1 MFGLFKKKKKNT
13 IDSTNLQ
20 LTIKEVVKETDDAVS
35 IVFEEPE
42 SGPIQ
47 YQPGQY
53 LTLIDTIDGK
63 KVRRAYSLSS
73 SPALQENPT
82 VTVKRVE
89 NGLMS
94 NHVNTNF
101 EAGKTIEV
109 MAPMGSFVIE
119 IKPEIKKHLYL
130 FGGGSGITPLMSI
143 TKTVLKTEAE
153 SKVTLLYANRD
164 EKSIIFKSK
173 LEELQ
178 SEFGERLEVIHF
190 LENAPADWSG
200 YTGYMTYDAIKES
213 LDKTKDETFSTV
225 HYMTCG
231 PEPMM
236 NIVTETLESLSIN
249 MDHFHKESFTPTNT
263 TEPAAASDASSDQTV
278 KINLDGETHEVL
290 VPAGTPILEAGLD
303 AGIDM
308 PYSCQSGLC
317 TACRAKVVSGEVENE
332 NADGLT
338 DGEKAQG
345 YVLLCVGHAASEGIE
360 VEVG

>member
-20 LTIKEVVKETDDAVS
+20 LTINEVVRETEDAVS

-73 SPALQENPT
+73 SPAFNENPT

-94 NHVNTNF
+94 THVNGSF
-101 EAGKTIEV
+101 KSGMTIEV

-119 IKPEIKKHLYL
+119 TKPELKKHLYL

-143 TKTVLKTEAE
+143 TKTTLKTEPE

-164 EKSIIFKSK
+164 ENSIIFKSK

-178 SEFGERLEVIHF
+178 ATFGDRLEVIHF
-190 LENAPADWSG
+190 LETAPANWSG
-200 YTGYMTYDAIKES
+200 YTGYMTYDAIKET
-213 LDKTKDETFSTV
+213 LDKTKDNSFTNV
-225 HYMTCG
+225 DYMTCG

-236 NIVTETLESLSIN
+236 NIVTETLESLGIN

-263 TEPAAASDASSDQTV
+263 TEPAASKAEASDHTV
-278 KINLDGETHEVL
+278 KITLDGETHEVL
-290 VPAGTPILEAGLD
+290 VPAGTGILEAGLD

-317 TACRAKVVSGEVENE
+317 TACRAKVIAGEVENE

-338 DGEKAQG
+338 EGEKSQG
-345 YVLLCVGHAASEGIE
+345 YVLLCVGHAQSEGIE